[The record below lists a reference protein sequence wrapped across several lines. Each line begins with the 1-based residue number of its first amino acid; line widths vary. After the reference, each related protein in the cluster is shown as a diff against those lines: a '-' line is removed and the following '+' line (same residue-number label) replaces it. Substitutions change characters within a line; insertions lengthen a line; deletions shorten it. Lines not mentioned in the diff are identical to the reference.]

1 VGEDADTLR
10 CLMIVIVKDMRR
22 KKVKQLSVSRSII
35 LLYCAAAGSSSGH
48 LEDSD
53 VAPSTGDTRVDNVML
68 SACAGACAC
77 ACARADWLLPN
88 AAGASTSTST
98 SDMAPYK

>member
-1 VGEDADTLR
+1 MA
-10 CLMIVIVKDMRR
+10 
-22 KKVKQLSVSRSII
+22 S
-35 LLYCAAAGSSSGH
+35 
-48 LEDSD
+48 
-53 VAPSTGDTRVDNVML
+53 STGDTRVDDVML
-68 SACAGACAC
+68 SACAG

>member
-1 VGEDADTLR
+1 MGEDVDTLR
-10 CLMIVIVKDMRR
+10 CLTIVIVKDMRR
-22 KKVKQLSVSRSII
+22 KKVKQLLVSRSVI
-35 LLYCAAAGSSSGH
+35 LLYCTAAGSSSGY

-53 VAPSTGDTRVDNVML
+53 AAPSTGGTRVDDVML
-68 SACAGACAC
+68 SACACAC
-77 ACARADWLLPN
+77 ASARADWLLPN